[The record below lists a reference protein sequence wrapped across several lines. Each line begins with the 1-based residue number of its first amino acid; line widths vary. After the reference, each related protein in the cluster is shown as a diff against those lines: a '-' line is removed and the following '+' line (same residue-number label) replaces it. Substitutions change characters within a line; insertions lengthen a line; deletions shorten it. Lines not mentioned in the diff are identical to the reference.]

1 MELVYSNN
9 FTSFSPRPRLTN
21 NALSGESEI
30 YDPQTNSA
38 QPMSVGSIGSPE
50 ETIGFAL
57 IHNFNNR
64 FKMKGSVSFI
74 EGFFWSFE
82 DTDFRIFDSSP
93 TIIHP
98 VAAQ

>member
-1 MELVYSNN
+1 M
-9 FTSFSPRPRLTN
+9 TN
-21 NALSGESEI
+21 NAFSGESEI
-30 YDPQTNSA
+30 YDPETNSA
-38 QPMSVGSIGSPE
+38 QPMSVGSIGTPE

-82 DTDFRIFDSSP
+82 DTDFRIFDYEFFIFSP
-93 TIIHP
+93 VTF
-98 VAAQ
+98 